1 MKIEN
6 KYEKAWACIKE
17 LDELRN
23 WNWEAIRKLPESE
36 RVFVDRIVKFCF
48 LIKENNDDSQVY

>member
-1 MKIEN
+1 MKIDN
-6 KYEKAWACIKE
+6 RYEKAWACLKE

-23 WNWEAIRKLPESE
+23 WNWEAIRELSESE

>member
-1 MKIEN
+1 MKYNRYEN
-6 KYEKAWACIKE
+6 AWACLKE

-23 WNWEAIRKLPESE
+23 WDWEAIRELSESE
-36 RVFVDRIVKFCF
+36 QVFVDRIVKFCF

>member
-1 MKIEN
+1 MKYNRYEN
-6 KYEKAWACIKE
+6 AWACLKE

-23 WNWEAIRKLPESE
+23 WDWEAIRELPESE
-36 RVFVDRIVKFCF
+36 QVFVDRIVKFCF